1 MQVIEKPV
9 SAEQTEQVDA
19 QVIEQMPEQF
29 NAQVIEQVT
38 EPSHES
44 ALLSINAQVSFA
56 NLLTLIQSLPKEQKW
71 QVYQALG
78 AELAPQ
84 SAEAKA
90 IARLADEDD
99 ESQWITVVHEDD
111 EIDEEALNE
120 WLVKRGYKKA
130 EV

>member
-19 QVIEQMPEQF
+19 LVIEQVIEQMS
-29 NAQVIEQVT
+29 

-44 ALLSINAQVSFA
+44 ALLSINAQVSFV

>member
-9 SAEQTEQVDA
+9 SAEQTEQVDD
-19 QVIEQMPEQF
+19 QVIEQMS
-29 NAQVIEQVT
+29 

-56 NLLTLIQSLPKEQKW
+56 NLLTLIQTLPKEQKW

-99 ESQWITVVHEDD
+99 ESQWITV
-111 EIDEEALNE
+111 IEEGEEVDVDASLEYLKN
-120 WLVKRGYKKA
+120 RGYKV
-130 EV
+130 EVLAKSA